1 MYACVSVCVCLCLDT
16 RYGFIYKKTDEF
28 KQLKMQWKR
37 QTGIL
42 ELETCKKKKGHN
54 TLKQQEKTFG

>member
-1 MYACVSVCVCLCLDT
+1 MPVCQCVFACVLIQGMVSYT
-16 RYGFIYKKTDEF
+16 KKTDEF